1 MSITL
6 KNKHTFEIRKA
17 ESFNHAIKISKP
29 FGSID
34 QIVEWAKSE
43 LKDEWRWQVV
53 QTSTDLTPGQ
63 YIFYF
68 DSESDYLA
76 FVMKHS

>member
-6 KNKHTFEIRKA
+6 KNKHTFEIRNA
-17 ESFNHAIKISKP
+17 ESFNHAIRISKP

-34 QIVEWAKSE
+34 RIVEWAKSE

>member
-1 MSITL
+1 MPTTL
-6 KNKHTFEIRKA
+6 KNKHTFEIRQA
-17 ESFNHAIKISKP
+17 DSFNHAIKISKP
-29 FGSID
+29 MGCID
-34 QIVEWAKSE
+34 TIIEWAKSE

-53 QTSTDLTPGQ
+53 QPCTDLTPGQ

>member
-1 MSITL
+1 MPTIL
-6 KNKHTFEIRKA
+6 KNKHTFEIRQA
-17 ESFNHAIKISKP
+17 DSFNHAIKIIKP
-29 FGSID
+29 FGSLDRIID
-34 QIVEWAKSE
+34 WAKDE

-53 QTSTDLTPGQ
+53 QTSTDRTNGS

>member
-1 MSITL
+1 MSTTL

-17 ESFNHAIKISKP
+17 ESFNHAIKIIKP

-34 QIVEWAKSE
+34 RIIDWAKAE
-43 LKDEWRWQVV
+43 LKDEWRWQVI
-53 QTSTDLTPGQ
+53 QFSTDLTPGQ